1 MRGSRGKKVK
11 GKKNE
16 RWPEEEKRKPQCLVC
31 GAVRKREGKKAQ
43 EISGEIEEKT
53 LDFTS
58 FMENTVM
65 TGCFG
70 LLADF
75 SNQIII

>member
-1 MRGSRGKKVK
+1 MRDGQ
-11 GKKNE
+11 
-16 RWPEEEKRKPQCLVC
+16 KRKRESHS
-31 GAVRKREGKKAQ
+31 VRFVGLWEKREGKKAQ
-43 EISGEIEEKT
+43 EISGEIEEKN